1 MKEERILKIKPPLP
15 KDGEFV
21 KHEYINV
28 EGLPFKPKYD
38 VEGYQGLHWY
48 LIKETERGKLFFRT
62 LEEAGRD
69 AAFRLYIERM
79 KSRHDQYSIIVQP
92 HFYEESEKEVI
103 RKQIHR
109 DFEDLIVNKFYYKNR
124 EEMKDLPMYEIKEI
138 LTNEDLIKNVS
149 DIPKT
154 RSGFDEGESILRQME
169 KLAKLIDVY
178 EKME

>member
-21 KHEYINV
+21 KHEYVNI

-79 KSRHDQYSIIVQP
+79 KNGQTENRCRASW
-92 HFYEESEKEVI
+92 F
-103 RKQIHR
+103 R
-109 DFEDLIVNKFYYKNR
+109 DDLDSVFLRPASGKR
-124 EEMKDLPMYEIKEI
+124 TGGERLS
-138 LTNEDLIKNVS
+138 LRRLGSLS
-149 DIPKT
+149 DGAQVG
-154 RSGFDEGESILRQME
+154 RGVR
-169 KLAKLIDVY
+169 
-178 EKME
+178 